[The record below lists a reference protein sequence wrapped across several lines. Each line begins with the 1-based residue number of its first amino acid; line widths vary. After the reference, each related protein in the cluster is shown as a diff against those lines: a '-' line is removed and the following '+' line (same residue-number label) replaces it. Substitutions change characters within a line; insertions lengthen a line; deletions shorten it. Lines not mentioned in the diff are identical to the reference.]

1 MEGYQSFRPRA
12 ATFQITGSTPAS
24 NEVARAGGPAAGEV
38 VYMVYN
44 RGAVDAYLAY
54 GMTSTAA
61 RDNAVIPNAANG
73 QQPVLPCPAG
83 SVQAF
88 TLAPMLFFC
97 AVVPSGN
104 ASLMITPGEGV

>member
-1 MEGYQSFRPRA
+1 MEGYQSFRPRG
-12 ATFQITGSTPAS
+12 ATFEVMGSTPATNAVS
-24 NEVARAGGPAAGEV
+24 RAQGPVSGEV

-54 GMTSTAA
+54 GMTSDAA
-61 RDNAVIPNAANG
+61 LASAVIPLTGTGPQA
-73 QQPVLPCPAG
+73 VLPCPAG

-88 TLAPMLFFC
+88 TLSPMLFFC

-104 ASLMITPGEGV
+104 AGLMITPGEGV